1 MTLLIEA
8 FIAVMAAR
16 LLPVRVLLDAHPP
29 RSSRERSAD
38 EIAKAIKRVPFTNC
52 LTRTLAATLLLARYH
67 YQPTSRFAFHRSG
80 AHAWVELD
88 GKALVDQ
95 PAPINWEP
103 FTLLPR

>member
-8 FIAVMAAR
+8 FVAVLAAR
-16 LLPVRVLLDAHPP
+16 LLPVRMVLDARPP
-29 RSSRERSAD
+29 RSNRERSAGQ
-38 EIAKAIKRVPFTNC
+38 IANAIKRVPFTNC
-52 LTRTLAATLLLARYH
+52 LTRTLAATLLLARYR
-67 YQPTSRFAFHRSG
+67 YQPTYRFAFHRSG

-88 GKALVDQ
+88 GKAIVDQ